1 MEGVAK
7 DALTGTIE
15 RTTEESEVEREQ
27 RVEIPPFKG
36 YDLLFLYPESRRKAR
51 NCVSSVGPTRCQEL

>member
-27 RVEIPPFKG
+27 RVELSPFKG
-36 YDLLFLYPESRRKAR
+36 YDLPVLYPESRRKAR
-51 NCVSSVGPTRCQEL
+51 NFGSSVGPTRCQEL